1 MEATFTPKKLRGALA
16 ALSGALVLAGC
27 AQVPPNAGEN
37 PADPYEAM
45 NRHVYTF
52 NDSIDRAVL
61 KPVAKGYKAVTPEIV
76 QTGVS
81 NATDNLF
88 SPSHAVNN
96 VLQGKVSDGIGQGF
110 RFLVNS
116 TFGLLGLI
124 DVADMIGLEEKQEDF
139 GQTLA
144 AWGVGQGSYLVI
156 PFLGP
161 SSTRDVWRYP
171 EEFVTNPM
179 TYALWN
185 EDWWIGAAITAVG
198 VIDTRA
204 QLLEYEDLRAGVVDE
219 YVAMRD
225 AYLAGRER
233 AVADGGVAD
242 PDAELERLTPLP
254 LDDEE

>member
-1 MEATFTPKKLRGALA
+1 MEATFAPKKLRGALA

-45 NRHVYTF
+45 NRHVYAF

-116 TFGLLGLI
+116 TFGLQGLI
-124 DVADMIGLEEKQEDF
+124 DVADMIGL
-139 GQTLA
+139 
-144 AWGVGQGSYLVI
+144 
-156 PFLGP
+156 
-161 SSTRDVWRYP
+161 
-171 EEFVTNPM
+171 
-179 TYALWN
+179 
-185 EDWWIGAAITAVG
+185 
-198 VIDTRA
+198 
-204 QLLEYEDLRAGVVDE
+204 
-219 YVAMRD
+219 
-225 AYLAGRER
+225 
-233 AVADGGVAD
+233 
-242 PDAELERLTPLP
+242 
-254 LDDEE
+254 